1 MGLLTTMQLLS
12 TASLFL
18 GLVFSIIVIMF
29 IVISILLIYSLLM
42 ISIETKQFENG
53 VLRMVGLSKSNCIS
67 MILVQSMFF
76 VIPSI
81 VFGYAGSL
89 PALHYLYQYIFK
101 N

>member
-1 MGLLTTMQLLS
+1 
-12 TASLFL
+12 
-18 GLVFSIIVIMF
+18 
-29 IVISILLIYSLLM
+29 
-42 ISIETKQFENG
+42 
-53 VLRMVGLSKSNCIS
+53 MVGLSKSDCIS

-89 PALHYLYQYIFK
+89 PALHYLYHYIFK